1 MPETPGSLEIRKNDD
16 VTIVKFA
23 ERKILDEITIT
34 RIGDQLHALV
44 AKSVE
49 PKIVL
54 EFSNVSHMSSSA
66 LGMLITLLKR
76 VREKGGQL
84 RLAAIQPAILE
95 VFRIT
100 RLNEVFD
107 IHETTEEA
115 MASIR

>member
-1 MPETPGSLEIRKNDD
+1 MPETPGSLEIRRNDD
-16 VTIVKFA
+16 LTIIKFT

-34 RIGDQLHALV
+34 RIGEHLHTLV
-44 AKSVE
+44 AKSPE
-49 PKIVL
+49 PLFVL
-54 EFSNVSHMSSSA
+54 EFHNVTHMSSSA

-84 RLAAIQPAILE
+84 RLAGIQPAILE

-107 IHETTEEA
+107 IYETTEEA